1 MIPRITDV
9 KNPAS
14 LLESAS
20 QQVLTTLLFLI
31 VTAKKM
37 DERRS
42 GHRWDVVLDAIWD
55 GTSGN
60 YTARI
65 TDLSD
70 GGCYMDSLGDVSLG
84 EPVNL
89 KLKLPGGEWL
99 ELSGEVAHHTPPVG
113 FGVRFLDLSENQL
126 KTLRA
131 FIEYLKD
138 PNASEL
144 RK

>member
-1 MIPRITDV
+1 
-9 KNPAS
+9 
-14 LLESAS
+14 
-20 QQVLTTLLFLI
+20 
-31 VTAKKM
+31 M

-42 GHRWDVVLDAIWD
+42 GQRLDVVLDAVWD

-60 YTARI
+60 YNARI

-70 GGCYMDSLGDVSLG
+70 GGCYMDSLGDVTVG

-89 KLKLPGGEWL
+89 KLQLPGGEWL
-99 ELSGEVAHHTPPVG
+99 ELSGVVAHHTPPMG
-113 FGVRFLDLSENQL
+113 FGVRFVDLSDDQL
-126 KTLRA
+126 STLRA

-138 PNASEL
+138 PNATEL

>member
-1 MIPRITDV
+1 MDV

-14 LLESAS
+14 SVRISGSAS
-20 QQVLTTLLFLI
+20 SHDFTVSHRNG
-31 VTAKKM
+31 KKM
-37 DERRS
+37 NERRS

-89 KLKLPGGEWL
+89 KLQLPGGEWL

-113 FGVRFLDLSENQL
+113 FGVRFLDLSEDQL
-126 KTLRA
+126 KRLRA
-131 FIEYLKD
+131 FIEYLND
-138 PNASEL
+138 PNSSEL

>member
-1 MIPRITDV
+1 
-9 KNPAS
+9 
-14 LLESAS
+14 
-20 QQVLTTLLFLI
+20 
-31 VTAKKM
+31 M

-42 GHRWDVVLDAIWD
+42 GQRWDVVLDAVWD

-60 YTARI
+60 YNARI

-70 GGCYMDSLGDVSLG
+70 GGCYMDSLGDVTLG

-89 KLKLPGGEWL
+89 KLQLPSGEWL
-99 ELSGEVAHHTPPVG
+99 ELSGVVAHHTPPVG
-113 FGVRFLDLSENQL
+113 FGVRFVDLSEDQL
-126 KTLRA
+126 ATLRA

-144 RK
+144 GKPES

>member
-1 MIPRITDV
+1 
-9 KNPAS
+9 
-14 LLESAS
+14 
-20 QQVLTTLLFLI
+20 
-31 VTAKKM
+31 M

-42 GHRWDVVLDAIWD
+42 GQRWDVVLDAIWD

-89 KLKLPGGEWL
+89 KLQLPGGEWL

-113 FGVRFLDLSENQL
+113 FGVRFLDLSDDQL

-138 PNASEL
+138 PNATESGKQES
-144 RK
+144 